1 MTNIVNFP
9 VCLGRKGRHWY
20 GGRGFKTKQEVIDS
34 MSDRNWRRIVKW
46 ESRHMARIERQREK
60 QA

>member
-1 MTNIVNFP
+1 MSVINFP
-9 VCLGRKGRHWY
+9 VCRWGVDGRHWY
-20 GGRGFKTKQEVIDS
+20 GGRGFKTTQEVRDS
-34 MSDRNWRRIVKW
+34 MSDKHWRRIVQR